1 MRALSYCARA
11 MNRLVIV
18 VLLSAA
24 CDSVDDRPATL
35 QYITPAI
42 LEPSCAKAECH
53 SSFKMEVGDDY
64 SSVEAARNTMIE
76 NAQVLFPDNTKFG
89 DNSPSFLVTE
99 LTTGNPSILDPTS
112 TTKIRMPYDEPL
124 PLEDIEL
131 IKRWIEDGA
140 SGAQCT
146 PGDNDLGCYGP
157 GAAGVVISCDPDGNI
172 PGAPF
177 PSCTTATCASGQCED
192 GLCLPVQKM
201 CGQGSACFQG
211 QCVAV
216 NQ

>member
-1 MRALSYCARA
+1 
-11 MNRLVIV
+11 MNRLVIA
-18 VLLSAA
+18 VLWCTA
-24 CDSVDDRPATL
+24 CDAVDDRPATL

-64 SSVEAARNTMIE
+64 SSVESARFTMIN

-89 DNSPSFLVTE
+89 DNSASYFVQE

-124 PLEDIEL
+124 PLEDIKL
-131 IKRWIEDGA
+131 IERWIADGA
-140 SGAQCT
+140 AGAQCT

-157 GAAGVVISCDPDGNI
+157 SGTGLVIACDPDGNI
-172 PGAPF
+172 IGAPF
-177 PSCTTATCASGQCED
+177 PACSSTGTCASGQCED
-192 GLCLPVQKM
+192 GLCLPITM
-201 CGQGSACFQG
+201 TCGQGTQCFEG
-211 QCVAV
+211 TCVAV
-216 NQ
+216 SK